1 MTTPLPRSFSAR
13 TRAALA
19 VERLASE
26 ASRRLGRGSGEMIGG
41 KLALRVSPGALVEV
55 GAGRW
60 SACVSATNGKTTTT
74 RLLARALGTRG
85 PVKSNSGGANMA
97 PGVLAALS
105 RPPYDAPAALEV
117 DEIWL
122 PKVARQIRPKV
133 VLLLNISRDQLD
145 RSNETRR
152 IAAIW
157 RELGSGLDDC
167 TVVANVDDP
176 LVTWAAQT
184 WPKQVWVSAG
194 QNWTADAMVCPQCAK
209 LLHRNETGWWSDCG
223 LARPEPIVA
232 VTGMDELM
240 WFGRTIKASIGL
252 PGRVN
257 LGNAAMAAAAAREY
271 GVEIEDALAAMS
283 GLADVQ
289 GRYQEVL
296 LGSRGTRARMLLA
309 KNPAGWV
316 EMMELLNSAEPRTLI
331 IDFNAQTAD
340 GRDPSWI
347 WDVPFERLAGRR
359 VLVTGGRKEDMSV
372 RLAYAEIPHTV
383 HANAE
388 EAALVANEPRVDVV
402 ANYTAF
408 RDLLVRTA
416 PAPRNA
422 QPRPPSAAQ
431 RGGQAGPAPLA
442 RKAGRW

>member
-1 MTTPLPRSFSAR
+1 M
-13 TRAALA
+13 ALA

-26 ASRRLGRGSGEMIGG
+26 ASRRLGKGSGEMIGG
-41 KLALRVSPGALVEV
+41 KLALRVSPQALAEV
-55 GAGRW
+55 GGGRPA
-60 SACVSATNGKTTTT
+60 ACVSATNGKTTTT
-74 RLLARALGTRG
+74 RLLARALGTLG

-105 RPPYDAPAALEV
+105 RPPYDAAAALEV

-122 PKVARQIRPKV
+122 PKVARDVRPRV

-157 RELGSGLDDC
+157 RELGTELADS

-176 LVTWAAQT
+176 LVTWAAMT
-184 WPKQVWVSAG
+184 WSKQVWVSVG

-209 LLHRNETGWWSDCG
+209 LLHRNETGWWSECG

-232 VTGMDELM
+232 VTGLDEIM
-240 WFGRTIKASIGL
+240 WFGRTVKASIGL

-257 LGNAAMAAAAAREY
+257 LGNAAMAAAGAREF
-271 GVEIEDALAAMS
+271 GVPVEDALGAMADL
-283 GLADVQ
+283 GDVQ

-296 LGSRGTRARMLLA
+296 LGVSERHGRMLLA

-316 EMMELLNSAEPRTLI
+316 EMMELLNSMPPRSLI
-331 IDFNAQTAD
+331 VDFNSQTAD

-347 WDVPFERLAGRR
+347 WDVPFERLAGRP
-359 VLVTGGRKEDMSV
+359 VFVTGERKEDMSV
-372 RLAYAEIPHTV
+372 RLAYAGVSHSVYPS
-383 HANAE
+383 A
-388 EAALVANEPRVDVV
+388 EAAADAALEPVLDVV

-408 RDLLVRTA
+408 RDLLVRTT
-416 PAPRNA
+416 PAPRR
-422 QPRPPSAAQ
+422 PRTTPATPV
-431 RGGQAGPAPLA
+431 RGGA
-442 RKAGRW
+442 W

>member
-1 MTTPLPRSFSAR
+1 MTPLPRRLSLR
-13 TRAALA
+13 TRVALA
-19 VERLASE
+19 VERMASQ

-41 KLALRVSPGALVEV
+41 KLALRVSPRALAEL
-55 GAGRW
+55 GGGRPI
-60 SACVSATNGKTTTT
+60 ACVSATNGKTTTT

-97 PGVLAALS
+97 AGVLAGLA
-105 RPPYDAPAALEV
+105 RPPYDAAAALEV

-122 PKVARQIRPKV
+122 PRVAREVRPQV

-157 RELGSGLDDC
+157 RELGAELDGC

-176 LVTWAAQT
+176 LVTWAAMS
-184 WPKQVWVSAG
+184 WSNQVWVSVG
-194 QNWTADAMVCPQCAK
+194 QNWTADAMVCPQCAR
-209 LLHRNETGWWSDCG
+209 LLHRNESGWWSECG

-232 VTGMDELM
+232 VTGLDEIM

-257 LGNAAMAAAAAREY
+257 LGNAAMAAAAARQF
-271 GVEIEDALAAMS
+271 GVPIEEALAAMTDL
-283 GLADVQ
+283 GDVQ

-296 LGSRGTRARMLLA
+296 LGSTGTRARMLLA

-316 EMMELLNSAEPRTLI
+316 EMMELINSTPPRSLV
-331 IDFNAQTAD
+331 IDFNSQTAD

-347 WDVPFERLAGRR
+347 WDVPFERLAGRP
-359 VLVTGGRKEDMSV
+359 VLVTGERKEDMSV
-372 RLAYAEIPHTV
+372 RLAYAGVPHTV
-383 HANAE
+383 HQDA
-388 EAALVANEPRVDVV
+388 EAAADAAGDSVLDVV

-408 RDLLVRTA
+408 RDLLVRTT
-416 PAPRNA
+416 PAPRRA
-422 QPRPPSAAQ
+422 SPV
-431 RGGQAGPAPLA
+431 PAPGGV
-442 RKAGRW
+442 R

>member
-1 MTTPLPRSFSAR
+1 MTTSFPRRFTAR
-13 TRAALA
+13 TQAALA
-19 VERLASE
+19 VERLAAE

-41 KLALRVSPGALVEV
+41 KLALRVSPGALAEV
-55 GAGRW
+55 GSHRRT
-60 SACVSATNGKTTTT
+60 ACVSGTNGKTTTT
-74 RLLARALGTRG
+74 RLLARALGTLG

-105 RPPYDAPAALEV
+105 RPPFDAAAALEV

-122 PKVARQIRPKV
+122 PKVAREILPRV

-152 IAAIW
+152 IASMW
-157 RELGSGLDDC
+157 RELGAELPDA

-176 LVTWAAQT
+176 LVAWAAAG
-184 WPKQVWVSAG
+184 WRRQVWVSAG
-194 QNWTADAMVCPQCAK
+194 QNWTADAMVCPQCAR
-209 LLHRNETGWWSDCG
+209 LLHRNEAGWWSECG

-232 VTGMDELM
+232 VTGPRELL
-240 WFGRTIKASIGL
+240 WYGRTISAHLDL

-257 LGNAAMAAAAAREY
+257 LGNAAMAAAAAREL
-271 GVEIEDALAAMS
+271 GVEVEAALAAMA
-283 GLADVQ
+283 GLGDVQ
-289 GRYQEVL
+289 GRYQEVA
-296 LGSRGTRARMLLA
+296 LGEQGRRGRLLLA

-316 EMMELLNSAEPRTLI
+316 EMMELLADAPPRPVV
-331 IDFNAQTAD
+331 IDFNSQTAD

-347 WDVPFERLAGRR
+347 WDVPFERLAGRQ

-372 RLAYAEIPHTV
+372 RLAYAEVPHSV

-388 EAALVANEPRVDVV
+388 DAALAANEKVVDVV

-408 RDLLVRTA
+408 RDLLVRSS
-416 PAPRNA
+416 R
-422 QPRPPSAAQ
+422 
-431 RGGQAGPAPLA
+431 
-442 RKAGRW
+442 

>member
-1 MTTPLPRSFSAR
+1 MMTPLQRRLSTR
-13 TRAALA
+13 TKAALA

-26 ASRRLGRGSGEMIGG
+26 TSRRLGKGSGEMIGG
-41 KLALRVSPGALVEV
+41 KLALRVSPRALAEV
-55 GAGRW
+55 GKGRPI
-60 SACVSATNGKTTTT
+60 ACVSATNGKTTTT
-74 RLLARALGTRG
+74 RLLARALGTLG

-105 RPPYDAPAALEV
+105 RPPYDAAAALEV

-122 PKVARQIRPKV
+122 PKVAREVRPRV

-157 RELGSGLDDC
+157 RDLGEELEDC

-176 LVTWAAQT
+176 LVTWAAMS
-184 WPKQVWVSAG
+184 WSKQVWVSVG

-209 LLHRNETGWWSDCG
+209 LLHRNETGWWSECG
-223 LARPEPIVA
+223 LARPEPLVA
-232 VTGMDELM
+232 VTGPDEIM
-240 WFGRTIKASIGL
+240 WFGHTIRASIGL

-257 LGNAAMAAAAAREY
+257 LGNAAMAAAAARQF
-271 GVEIEDALAAMS
+271 GVQVEDALAAMTDL
-283 GLADVQ
+283 GDVQ

-296 LGSRGTRARMLLA
+296 LGSAARRARMLLA

-316 EMMELLNSAEPRTLI
+316 EMMELINSMPPRSLI
-331 IDFNAQTAD
+331 VDFNSQTAD

-347 WDVPFERLAGRR
+347 WDVPFERLAGRP
-359 VLVTGGRKEDMSV
+359 VLVTGERKEDMSV
-372 RLAYAEIPHTV
+372 RLAYAGVPHSV
-383 HANAE
+383 HPDA
-388 EAALVANEPRVDVV
+388 EAAADAAIEPVLDVV

-416 PAPRNA
+416 PAPRR
-422 QPRPPSAAQ
+422 PRAALPPAPA
-431 RGGQAGPAPLA
+431 RGGA
-442 RKAGRW
+442 R

>member
-1 MTTPLPRSFSAR
+1 MMTPLPRRLSAR
-13 TRAALA
+13 TKAALA

-26 ASRRLGRGSGEMIGG
+26 TSRRLGKGSGEMIGG
-41 KLALRVSPGALVEV
+41 KLALQISPRALAEV
-55 GAGRW
+55 GKGRPI
-60 SACVSATNGKTTTT
+60 ACVSATNGKTTTT
-74 RLLARALGTRG
+74 RLLARALGTLG

-105 RPPYDAPAALEV
+105 RPPYDAAAALEV

-122 PKVARQIRPKV
+122 PKVAREVQPRV

-157 RELGSGLDDC
+157 RDLGEELEDC

-176 LVTWAAQT
+176 LVTWAAMS
-184 WPKQVWVSAG
+184 WSKQVWVSVG

-209 LLHRNETGWWSDCG
+209 LLHRNETGWWSECG

-232 VTGMDELM
+232 VTGPDEIM
-240 WFGRTIKASIGL
+240 WFGHTIKASIGL

-257 LGNAAMAAAAAREY
+257 LGNATMAAAAARQF
-271 GVEIEDALAAMS
+271 GVQVEDALAAMTDL
-283 GLADVQ
+283 GDVQ

-296 LGSRGTRARMLLA
+296 LGSAARRARMLLA

-316 EMMELLNSAEPRTLI
+316 EMMELINSTSPRSLI
-331 IDFNAQTAD
+331 VDFNSQTAD

-347 WDVPFERLAGRR
+347 WDVPFERLAGRP
-359 VLVTGGRKEDMSV
+359 VLVTGERKEDMSV
-372 RLAYAEIPHTV
+372 RLAYAGVLHSV
-383 HANAE
+383 HQDA
-388 EAALVANEPRVDVV
+388 EAAADAATEPVLDVV

-416 PAPRNA
+416 PAPRR
-422 QPRPPSAAQ
+422 PRAALPAPA
-431 RGGQAGPAPLA
+431 RGGA
-442 RKAGRW
+442 R